1 MSIVN
6 WVVVGVGDIATKRVI
21 PAIQEEPS
29 SKLYGVVS
37 RSAEKADPYGCKHWA
52 DLDGALADP
61 AVDAVYL
68 ATPVALHA
76 PQTVA
81 ALNASKHVLCE
92 KPVALRYDDARLMA
106 AAARNA
112 EKLLGIAYYRR
123 TYPKVHRAMDLLRE
137 GAIGKPVLAEINCH
151 DWFQNEDGFRAWLL
165 DPSMSGGGPLF
176 DIASHRIDLLNFVF
190 GKPVRVTGQRS
201 NTVHGYPVEDSATV
215 LIEYESG
222 VRGIVDVRWHSR
234 VSRDEFRIVGTEGDI
249 VLSPLNGPRLVHPGG
264 EEQIPNHPNLHLPCI
279 ANFVA
284 AVNEGTPLLS
294 SGETAMVTDWVTEQ
308 VTRLGPPQRYVNMGE

>member
-1 MSIVN
+1 MSTVN
-6 WVVVGVGDIATKRVI
+6 WVVVGIGDIATKRVI
-21 PAIQEEPS
+21 PAIQEEPA

-37 RSAEKADPYGCKHWA
+37 RDREKAEPYGCHHWES
-52 DLDGALADP
+52 LDGALADP

-76 PQTVA
+76 PQSVA

-92 KPVALRYDDARLMA
+92 KPMALRYDEAKLMA

-112 EKLLGIAYYRR
+112 GKLLGIAYYRR
-123 TYPKVHRAMDLLRE
+123 TYPKVHRAIELVRQ

-165 DPSMSGGGPLF
+165 DPAMAGGGPLY

-201 NTVHGYPVEDSATV
+201 NTVHGYAVEDSATV

-249 VLSPLNGPRLVHPGG
+249 VLSPLNGPRLVFPGG
-264 EEQIPNHPNLHLPCI
+264 EEQIPNHANLHLPCI

-284 AVNEGTPLLS
+284 AVQEGAPLLS
-294 SGETAMVTDWVTEQ
+294 SGETAMMTDWVTEQ
-308 VTRLGPPQRYVNMGE
+308 VMRLGPPQRYVPAEG